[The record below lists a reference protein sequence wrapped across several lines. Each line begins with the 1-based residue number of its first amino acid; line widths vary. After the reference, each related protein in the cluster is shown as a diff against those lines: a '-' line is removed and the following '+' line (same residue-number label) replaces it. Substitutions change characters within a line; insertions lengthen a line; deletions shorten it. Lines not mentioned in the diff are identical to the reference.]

1 MDFGT
6 YLNWLVQHLQLTLE
20 FGLFYRSTLLRHFVT
35 DCVPG
40 VGEVRKVAREGF
52 EAVGEMRQGLGEV
65 RQVVRESFD
74 KAYSAVIVAARAHEE
89 LCKKTEQLKNNPDAV
104 EKLKRAKICTRH
116 LENMF
121 QVYWE

>member
-1 MDFGT
+1 MR
-6 YLNWLVQHLQLTLE
+6 Q
-20 FGLFYRSTLLRHFVT
+20 
-35 DCVPG
+35 
-40 VGEVRKVAREGF
+40 VAREVHQGF

-65 RQVVRESFD
+65 RQVVRQSFD

-104 EKLKRAKICTRH
+104 EKLKRAKICTRP

-121 QVYWE
+121 QVY

>member
-1 MDFGT
+1 M
-6 YLNWLVQHLQLTLE
+6 
-20 FGLFYRSTLLRHFVT
+20 FYGSALRHVAT
-35 DCVPG
+35 DCQLPG
-40 VGEVRKVAREGF
+40 VGEARQVAREGF
-52 EAVGEMRQGLGEV
+52 EAVGAVGAVGEMRQGLGEV

-116 LENMF
+116 LEKNML
-121 QVYWE
+121 QVY

>member
-1 MDFGT
+1 MDFDT
-6 YLNWLVQHLQLTLE
+6 YNLNWLVQHLQLTLE
-20 FGLFYRSTLLRHFVT
+20 FGVFYRSTLLRHVAT

-40 VGEVRKVAREGF
+40 VGEVRQVAREGF

-89 LCKKTEQLKNNPDAV
+89 LCKKTEQ
-104 EKLKRAKICTRH
+104 
-116 LENMF
+116 
-121 QVYWE
+121 

>member
-1 MDFGT
+1 M
-6 YLNWLVQHLQLTLE
+6 
-20 FGLFYRSTLLRHFVT
+20 LRQIASQVWVKCAKWRVRALKPWAK
-35 DCVPG
+35 CV
-40 VGEVRKVAREGF
+40 KVW
-52 EAVGEMRQGLGEV
+52 V

-121 QVYWE
+121 QVWE